1 MEFSVAMP
9 AYNAAPYIGETL
21 SSLSK
26 SHLKPKNIIIVND
39 GSTDATGDIVK
50 EYKDAL
56 PIELI
61 HQENA
66 GISNALNRAIAQVE
80 TPLVARLDADDL
92 ITPDRF
98 TKQVNYLKLHTDI
111 SVLGSSVLEFGAAH
125 GLRQYPSTELG
136 ILLRSLSIAPFSH
149 PSIMARTE
157 VLKSN
162 PYDSYY
168 DGLEDHELWN
178 RLILKKYKLT
188 NMPDQLTFYRIHKQ
202 QLTQN
207 ASTSVREKLRLL
219 KQAQVDN
226 PDFVSY
232 VNTQLKSLDYA
243 SPDAHEIASLIVKS
257 HDWYTKMNFSVWGLL
272 TSDTVKLKTKSKL
285 LLKVLKLR

>member
-9 AYNAAPYIGETL
+9 AYNAASYIGETL

-26 SHLKPKNIIIVND
+26 SHLKPKIIIIVND
-39 GSTDATGDIVK
+39 GSTDATSDIVNG
-50 EYKDAL
+50 YRQTL
-56 PIELI
+56 PIDLI
-61 HQENA
+61 YQENA
-66 GISNALNRAIAQVE
+66 GISNALNRAIANVE

-98 TKQVNYLKLHTDI
+98 TKQVDYLKFNTDI

-136 ILLRSLSIAPFSH
+136 ILLRSLYIAPFSH
-149 PSIMARTE
+149 PSVMARTE

-162 PYDSYY
+162 PYNSYY

-178 RLILKKYKLT
+178 RLILKNYKLT
-188 NMPDQLTFYRIHKQ
+188 NMPEQLTFYRIHKQ

-207 ASTSVREKLRLL
+207 ASNSVREKLRLL
-219 KQAQVDN
+219 KKAQVDN

-232 VNTQLKSLDYA
+232 VNTRIKCLDYE
-243 SPDAHEIASLIVKS
+243 SPDARELASLIIKS
-257 HDWYTKMNFSVWGLL
+257 HDWYKKMNYSLWRLI